1 MSSNGP
7 ASTNVASRKRQLRR
21 NGRYDYDPIL
31 GRSRAPWPGGKKL
44 ALYVAVGVED
54 YDFGDGRVENLLEGI
69 PAPDLVNASWRDYG
83 NRVGGFRLLKRL
95 ETFAITPTILLNTA
109 VYDSAPELVAEARR
123 LGSEI
128 VGHGVSNSDSLEAMS
143 EAEERSY
150 LVAVAERIRLEEGEA
165 PLGWSSP
172 WLTHTENTLDLLAES
187 GYRYVM
193 DLRADDQPVSL
204 QTRGTPLLAMP
215 YSLELND
222 STSMVIRAVPPAD
235 FADMIIDEFDELSL
249 AAKDQ
254 PLIMSIILH
263 TFISGVPFRLKQITR
278 ALEYIAGHGTDVWF
292 ARPRDIY
299 EAIQSHV
306 TPEPAGALRGATPN
320 KPVVTTGDPR

>member
-1 MSSNGP
+1 VSSNSH
-7 ASTNVASRKRQLRR
+7 ASTGVGSLTRQLHT

-31 GRSRAPWPGGKKL
+31 GRSRAPWPHGKKL
-44 ALYVAVGVED
+44 ALYIAVGVED

-83 NRVGGFRLLKRL
+83 NRVGGFRLLQRL
-95 ETFAITPTILLNTA
+95 DAFGITPTILLNTA
-109 VYDSAPELVAEARR
+109 VYDSAPELIAEARR

-128 VGHGVSNSDSLEAMS
+128 VGHGFSNSDSLAAMS
-143 EAEERSY
+143 EADERSY
-150 LVAVAERIRLEEGEA
+150 IGAVAERIRLEEGEA

-172 WLTHTENTLDLLAES
+172 WLTHTDNTLDLLAES

-204 QTRGTPLLAMP
+204 RTRGTPLLAMP

-222 STSMVIRAVPPAD
+222 STSMVIRGVSPAD
-235 FADMIIDEFDELSL
+235 FADMIIDEFEEMLL
-249 AAKDQ
+249 AAEDQ
-254 PLIMSIILH
+254 PLVMSVVLH
-263 TFISGVPFRLKQITR
+263 TFISGAPFRLRQLTR
-278 ALEYIAGHGTDVWF
+278 ALEHIAGHGTDVWF

-299 EAIQSHV
+299 EAVQSHI
-306 TPEPAGALRGATPN
+306 TQKHAGALPAAVSIKPAVAT
-320 KPVVTTGDPR
+320 GERR